1 MSSNEYIDQETADLK
16 KAETEAKEA
25 KKKSRRSNK
34 AAAKTREGGRLMVQI
49 MNGEFLTKDWFIKN
63 LPFTFYVAFLLV
75 VLISWGYYAESMT
88 RKEVELQEELSELN
102 SEYFTLS
109 SEYITK
115 RGRQQIK
122 DDLAGTGLVE
132 SRVSPK
138 KIRVRKYVFN

>member
-1 MSSNEYIDQETADLK
+1 MSSNEYIDQEVADQK
-16 KAETEAKEA
+16 KAEQEKKSQKKKRRS
-25 KKKSRRSNK
+25 KKKSSS
-34 AAAKTREGGRLMVQI
+34 EGGRVIVQI

-63 LPFTFYVAFLLV
+63 LPFTFYIGFLLV
-75 VLISWGYYAESMT
+75 LLISWGYYADSMT

-102 SEYFTLS
+102 SEYYTLS

-122 DDLAGTGLVE
+122 ERLTGTGLVE

>member
-1 MSSNEYIDQETADLK
+1 MSSNEYIDQETADQLKAEEEVKSKKKKLRSK
-16 KAETEAKEA
+16 KAA
-25 KKKSRRSNK
+25 S
-34 AAAKTREGGRLMVQI
+34 KTREGGRLFMQI

-63 LPFTFYVAFLLV
+63 LPFTFYVGFLLV

-115 RGRQQIK
+115 RGRQEIK
-122 DDLAGTGLVE
+122 EKLNGTGLME

>member
-16 KAETEAKEA
+16 KAEQESKEIR
-25 KKKSRRSNK
+25 KKNRRARK
-34 AAAKTREGGRLMVQI
+34 VAAKSKAGGRLVVQI

-122 DDLAGTGLVE
+122 DNLAGTGLEE
-132 SRVSPK
+132 SRVSPR